1 MKRFAVVLALV
12 FAFAISAFA
21 ADFGAFTADV
31 PAGWTAQQNGSTA
44 IFTKDDGAGNITITV
59 DETGGATIQQ
69 LAEAFAAE
77 FAKSGFTDITT
88 PTQDNEGDYSFDM
101 KNPNGVESHALI
113 SVHENRYMLVTATG
127 EGLEDDLVS
136 ILSTLAMK

>member
-31 PAGWTAQQNGSTA
+31 PAGWTAEQNGPTG
-44 IFTKDDGAGNITITV
+44 IFTKGDNSASITITV
-59 DETGGATIQQ
+59 AETGGATVQQ

-77 FAKSGFTDITT
+77 FANNGFTNITT
-88 PTQDNEGDYSFDM
+88 PEKDSDGDYSFDM
-101 KNPNGVESHALI
+101 KNPNGIESHALV
-113 SVHENRYMLVTATG
+113 SVNEDKYMLVTATG

-136 ILSTLAMK
+136 ILGSLAMK